1 MESPNNNYQFDAKK
15 KFLKKIE
22 AFTVAEETTRTKNT

>member
-22 AFTVAEETTRTKNT
+22 AFMMAEKMTRTKNT